1 MILRPKPVAH
11 RRSRAFATA
20 LVAGGLALGVVP
32 AGASPLTDGLWQGE
46 TEGDRA
52 KVKVRASI
60 VSGLGELTLE
70 ASGRT
75 FKGTLRCRYLL
86 TLEDDQITE
95 TLRRENL
102 SSADCPNDLD
112 PALADAGSGT
122 LALSFAG
129 EDMPALEPAKLFR
142 RIGPVPPLRR
152 AILPEGLDVLGASL
166 GATRAAVEAILI
178 DERGYAPQD
187 DRLRRVEDEGYV
199 AEIVHYGRKP
209 EFEDANV
216 ADDLV
221 VIAYE
226 GAADAAGAALPEARA
241 VSIRRRWVTHPEA
254 GITLEAL
261 SSAVDAKYGAGE
273 ITRFYDRMGEQ
284 AGGMVKEGRLLT
296 RPRPYCR
303 TAMEDAGREGG
314 VYEQKVSIPGQQS
327 KFTTGVFALCGSF
340 ASAVV
345 SEKLSSKT
353 GLKHPVLDLHIASY
367 DMMNDEIWKR
377 VAARLSA
384 DLAAGMA
391 RENPGKSAAKPEL

>member
-1 MILRPKPVAH
+1 MTLRPAPAAPVLTH
-11 RRSRAFATA
+11 A
-20 LVAGGLALGVVP
+20 LGAILLAGGMAVGAGP
-32 AGASPLTDGLWQGE
+32 AAASPLTDGLWQGA
-46 TEGDRA
+46 TEGERA

-60 VSGLGELTLE
+60 VGGLGELTLD
-70 ASGRT
+70 ASGGA

-102 SSADCPNDLD
+102 SSADCPGD
-112 PALADAGSGT
+112 PAPALSDAGSGN
-122 LALSFAG
+122 LALALG
-129 EDMPALEPAKLFR
+129 GDDMPALEPATLFR

-152 AILPEGLDVLGASL
+152 AIIPEGLDVLGATL
-166 GATRAAVEAILI
+166 GTSRADIEALLV
-178 DERGYAPQD
+178 DERGYAPQA

-209 EFEDANV
+209 DFDDANLS
-216 ADDLV
+216 DDLV

-226 GAADAAGAALPEARA
+226 GGADAAGAAAAEARA

-254 GITLEAL
+254 GISIEAL
-261 SSAVDAKYGAGE
+261 TSAVDAKYGAGE
-273 ITRFYDRMGEQ
+273 ITRFYDRTGKQ

-303 TAMEDAGREGG
+303 EAMDQAGREGG
-314 VYEQKVSIPGQQS
+314 VYEQSVSIPGEQS
-327 KFTTGVFALCGSF
+327 SFTTGVFALCGTF
-340 ASAVV
+340 ASAVIT
-345 SEKLSSKT
+345 ERLSNKT

-367 DMMNDEIWKR
+367 DLMNDEIWKR

-384 DLAAGMA
+384 DLSASMA
-391 RENPGKSAAKPEL
+391 RENPGNSAAKPEL